1 MKIKFNSFILRPL
14 IVALNFSLP
23 FVAFSQEDPGMR
35 IRSTFHT
42 LVVLTAVLTF
52 SMSFG
57 TLAQQN
63 PRSVE
68 AKIAAERDAEAD
80 VSKPLW
86 FGTGC
91 LLLGVSG
98 GCVGV
103 LALEPPLVEVML
115 PSVWTAGI
123 AGSYFYRP
131 DPPADRLLGKSPE
144 YVAFYTDAYK
154 AKRGQLHATW
164 TTIGCASG
172 SLAVSAVALAAV
184 IAWAFSDWPP

>member
-1 MKIKFNSFILRPL
+1 
-14 IVALNFSLP
+14 
-23 FVAFSQEDPGMR
+23 MR
-35 IRSTFHT
+35 IHSMFHT

-52 SMSFG
+52 STPFG
-57 TLAQQN
+57 TFAQQN
-63 PRSVE
+63 SGSVE

-86 FGTGC
+86 FGAGC

-98 GCVGV
+98 GCVGGLGLESP
-103 LALEPPLVEVML
+103 LADVML
-115 PSVWTAGI
+115 PSLWAAGI

-131 DPPADRLLGKSPE
+131 DPPAERLLGKSPE

-172 SLAVSAVALAAV
+172 GLALGAVAVAA
-184 IAWAFSDWPP
+184 IAAWAFSDWPP